1 MSDENT
7 FQVLREASNNDKRT
21 LVRHSLG
28 FYRALILNG
37 LYTLHDTEPFDV
49 KDASYFIPALK
60 HCIAVH
66 PILSAAVQDQ
76 DTETP
81 RFVRPAS
88 LNIQNHVELVD
99 TALSAELS
107 SGDEFSLITQ
117 ITKGVHDKVFP
128 KVDQQPPWKIVV
140 VPLPNKQGEPGP
152 QRVYIIFAYSHSH
165 GDGKSGLSFHRTF
178 LEGLK
183 MGESRYDRNP
193 IYQPPSSPLPP
204 PLEEACKLPISWSY
218 LLQTF
223 VKSAIPDTVQRL
235 LSFQSSGTPNIWTGQ
250 PTSYDPSNFRT
261 GSEVLIIKKAQL
273 DSILQICREHKAR
286 FTGVFNHLLV
296 SVVDN
301 ILPKDTPA
309 RTFHGDI
316 VVDLR
321 SLIPAF
327 APNDMTNSVSAM
339 YETSTPSQR
348 SSHLGSAAG
357 LKYSDAFW
365 ESARETT
372 SRLAECANTLSD
384 QPIGLMPYV
393 GKFRPWLLGKLGK
406 KRDLSYEI
414 SNLVV
419 FDPQAGGL
427 SETASDIESKDW
439 NIERMIFSQ
448 PADVTGAALSFQ
460 LVSMKG
466 GDMIITLNWQLGV
479 LGVPKEEIF
488 VKDILAG
495 INAALAR
502 ICSE

>member
-1 MSDENT
+1 MGDKNT
-7 FQVLREASNNDKRT
+7 FQILREASNNDKRT
-21 LVRHSLG
+21 VVRHSLG

-37 LYTLHDTEPFDV
+37 LYTLHDTDPFDV
-49 KDASYFIPALK
+49 KDSTYFFPALK

-66 PILSAAVQDQ
+66 PILSAAVQDE

-88 LNIQNHVELVD
+88 LNLQNHVQLVD
-99 TALSAELS
+99 TALSAEPS
-107 SGDEFSLITQ
+107 SEYDLSLITQ
-117 ITKGVHDKVFP
+117 ITKEIHDKLFP

-140 VPLPNKQGEPGP
+140 MPLPNKLGEPGP

-165 GDGKSGLSFHRTF
+165 GDGKSGLEFHRTF
-178 LEGLK
+178 LHGLK
-183 MGESRYDRNP
+183 LGESRYDRNH
-193 IYQPPSSPLPP
+193 IFQPPASPLLP
-204 PLEEACKLPISWSY
+204 PLEEACKLPISWSF
-218 LLQTF
+218 LMQTF
-223 VKSAIPDTVQRL
+223 LKSALPDAVQRVL
-235 LSFQSSGTPNIWTGQ
+235 GFQSSGTPNVWTGE

-273 DSILQICREHKAR
+273 DSILKICREHKVK

-296 SVVDN
+296 SVVDK

-309 RTFHGDI
+309 RTFHGGI

-327 APNDMTNSVSAM
+327 APTDMTNSVSAM

-348 SSHLGSAAG
+348 SSHMSSADG

-372 SRLAECANTLSD
+372 GRLAECANTLSD

-406 KRDLSYEI
+406 KRDMSYEI

-419 FDPQAGGL
+419 FDPQAGSL
-427 SETASDIESKDW
+427 SETPSNLEPKGW
-439 NIERMIFSQ
+439 NIQRMIFSQ
-448 PADVTGAALSFQ
+448 PADATGSALSFQ

-466 GDMIITLNWQLGV
+466 GDMVITLNWQLGV
-479 LGVPKEEIF
+479 LGVPKEEKF

-495 INAALAR
+495 IDAALTS